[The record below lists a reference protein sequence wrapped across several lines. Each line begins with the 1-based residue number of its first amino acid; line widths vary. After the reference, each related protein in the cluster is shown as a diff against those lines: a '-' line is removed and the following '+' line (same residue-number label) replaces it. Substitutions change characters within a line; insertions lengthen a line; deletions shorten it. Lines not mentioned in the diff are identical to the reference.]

1 MKTSKIRALTA
12 VLLAASVLLLTSCN
26 SSKGGSTTASGQA
39 ASAPTVTGTDP
50 IGEGELDI
58 KYTDFDTDATLP
70 TDTVGIT
77 LSDSGSSS
85 SSDNVKIDGNVIT
98 VTAGGSYLLSG
109 SLSDGRIVVDCG
121 ENEKARLCLA
131 GASISCSDNSPI
143 EVLSADKVMLLLVDG
158 TTNYIKDADEGY
170 VDSDDDSDGQNGR
183 ANAAIFSASA
193 LTVNGSGSLT
203 VESSYNDGI
212 KTKKTLKIIGGEITV
227 KAVGNALK
235 GKNAVAVSGGT
246 LALTSD
252 GNGIRST
259 EADDSTKGYVIIS
272 GGSVKITTAKHGI
285 SSEQYVI
292 ISGGTVDI
300 TTTGTDVSTDSSSQ
314 SSDAFGGRPG
324 GFGSGFDGG
333 SGLSKIKS
341 KGIKAGNAVS
351 VIGGKLTVNST
362 GHAISSD
369 GTVNISGDETYL
381 ELHAECTAVRA
392 NSKGIKAE
400 GDLVI
405 SGGTVIVGYSYEGL
419 ESKSGAVAI
428 SGGSVKI
435 TASDDGINAS
445 GNPTGSIQISGGSL
459 FVNASGDGLDS
470 NGNIYISGGVTCI
483 AGPTSSG
490 DGALDCGDSNNY
502 ISVTG
507 GVLVAYGSVGMAEYP
522 SADYST
528 QCSIGTNL
536 TASQG
541 TLVSLCD
548 SDGNLVA
555 AFVAEK
561 NFQNVVISTPE
572 ITVGQTYTLSTGGSI
587 DKGDTSDP
595 VYTSGS
601 VSGGTIAATFKIEST
616 VTGSGGS
623 SFGPGGR
630 PGGNPGGRPG
640 RP

>member
-12 VLLAASVLLLTSCN
+12 VLLAASVFLLTSCN
-26 SSKGGSTTASGQA
+26 SSKGGTATSGQTV
-39 ASAPTVTGTDP
+39 SAPAVTGTDP
-50 IGEGELDI
+50 IGSGEIDI
-58 KYTDFDTDATLP
+58 KYTDFDKDTEVSTDAEE
-70 TDTVGIT
+70 IK

-85 SSDNVKIDGNVIT
+85 VSDNVKIDGNVIT
-98 VTAGGSYLLSG
+98 VTVGGSYIISG
-109 SLSDGRIVVDCG
+109 SLSDGRIVVNCG
-121 ENEKARLCLA
+121 ENEKVRLCLA
-131 GASISCSDNSPI
+131 GVSISCSDNPPI

-158 TTNYIKDADEGY
+158 TSNYVKDADEGY
-170 VDSDDDSDGQNGR
+170 VDSDDDSDGQSGR

-246 LALTSD
+246 VTLTSD

-259 EADDSTKGYVIIS
+259 EADDSTKGYVMIS
-272 GGSVKITTAKHGI
+272 GGSVNITTAKHGI

-300 TTTGTDVSTDSSSQ
+300 TTTGTEVSTDSSS
-314 SSDAFGGRPG
+314 SSDAFGGRPS
-324 GFGSGFDGG
+324 GFGPGFDGG

-341 KGIKAGNAVS
+341 KGIKAGKAVS

-381 ELHAECTAVRA
+381 ELHAESTAVRA

-445 GNPTGSIQISGGSL
+445 GNSTGSIQISGGSL

-470 NGNIYISGGVTCI
+470 NGNIYISGGVTCV

-490 DGALDCGDSNNY
+490 DGALDCGDNNNY

-536 TASQG
+536 TVSQG

-548 SDGNLVA
+548 SDGKVVA

-561 NFQNVVISTPE
+561 NFQNVVISTSE

-601 VSGGTIAATFKIEST
+601 VSGGTTAATFKIESV

-623 SFGPGGR
+623 GFGPGGN

-640 RP
+640 RH